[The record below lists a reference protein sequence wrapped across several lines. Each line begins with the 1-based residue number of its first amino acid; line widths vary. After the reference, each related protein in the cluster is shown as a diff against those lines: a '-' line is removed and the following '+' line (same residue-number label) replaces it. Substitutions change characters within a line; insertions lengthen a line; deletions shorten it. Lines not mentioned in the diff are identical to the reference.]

1 MSTRVPVHQVHHDGA
16 EDVVVAPR
24 GRHEGSVYTGT
35 VDGAVLRVRPDGSVE
50 QVGSTGGR
58 PLGLEIDP
66 EGRLLVCDAHRG
78 LLRMDP
84 DTGAV
89 ERLLAEVDGTAMV
102 FTNNAAIGSDG
113 TDEGGTD
120 PGTEE
125 PGTGTDSG
133 AYQEALSAAQQALA
147 DREAALKDGDLTAFA
162 EADKRLTDAVTE
174 LLALEEAAGE

>member
-1 MSTRVPVHQVHHDGA
+1 MSTRVTVHQVHHDGA
-16 EDVVVAPR
+16 EDVVVAPS

-35 VDGAVLRVRPDGSVE
+35 VDGAVLRVGPDGSVE

-89 ERLLAEVDGTAMV
+89 ERLLAEV
-102 FTNNAAIGSDG
+102 
-113 TDEGGTD
+113 
-120 PGTEE
+120 
-125 PGTGTDSG
+125 
-133 AYQEALSAAQQALA
+133 AYQLQGVR
-147 DREAALKDGDLTAFA
+147 REAELHLAFSEGKKRAWLFEQDLVRSETQVEDGFDLVVIWTPRQ
-162 EADKRLTDAVTE
+162 EAQF
-174 LLALEEAAGE
+174 LAL